1 MNVHDSTEHTDE
13 SAYPTR
19 CLELKTEG
27 LEEQGASGEPRI
39 HDPENRPRRL

>member
-1 MNVHDSTEHTDE
+1 MIQLNIQ
-13 SAYPTR
+13 TR
-19 CLELKTEG
+19 PPIQQDDLELKTEG